1 MKTWI
6 AHFIVSAVVFGVMDS
21 LWFALFMRKLAFKEL
36 RPLLNMVDGK
46 MQAHY
51 PSVFMAYLL
60 MIIIAVVFLVPRL
73 SPSMG
78 LLSTFA
84 IGAVMGLCVFGIFD
98 FTNSALFSP
107 YPFKFVMTDVAWGGF
122 MYGCLAVIIAKLTPL
137 ISHL

>member
-6 AHFIVSAVVFGVMDS
+6 THFLISAVVFGVMDS
-21 LWFALFMRKLAFKEL
+21 LWFAVFMKKFAMKEL
-36 RPLLNMVDGK
+36 RPLLNIVDGK

-60 MIIIAVVFLVPRL
+60 MIIIAVVFLAPRL

-78 LLSTFA
+78 LFNTFA

-107 YPFKFVMTDVAWGGF
+107 YPFKFVVADVLWGGF
-122 MYGCLAVIIAKLTPL
+122 MYGCLALAINQVTPA
-137 ISHL
+137 IN